1 PAYGTYT
8 VRLTAVVC
16 SDTSVV
22 EQEVGVFPVGL
33 PQMEMGG
40 FSVYPNP
47 AQDHLVVQNHNQEQS
62 ATFILYDVLG
72 RQVLSVISHN
82 QSIVSVEHLPSGVY
96 LYQFL
101 NPQNQMLT
109 YGKVSVVH

>member
-1 PAYGTYT
+1 
-8 VRLTAVVC
+8 
-16 SDTSVV
+16 VV

-72 RQVLSVISHN
+72 RQVLSFTPNN
-82 QSIVSVEHLPSGVY
+82 QSVVPINHLPSGVY
-96 LYQFL
+96 LYQFI

-109 YGKVSVVH
+109 YGKVSVVR